1 MFGHNFVIMIV
12 AIIVALFT
20 TFNPQILEGFSGLS
34 GMTTKVFS
42 SSSGTPA
49 CSENMFCGSGSGF
62 QSMLAPRMAGNFQR
76 SANMVGR
83 PAPQAMMA
91 FDSANPLYPG
101 RGQSVTNPMAFAKM
115 ATKEGFC
122 ASCPGGQGAMNSLP
136 RNPINKFQGAQNSQY
151 RAIQRD
157 LEEASPI
164 PEATSTIPVGDMTG
178 IDAVGIETQVKQYD
192 TIVYANQQSR
202 LRSRGDPIRGDLPI
216 VPACGPKWFTASNTP
231 HLDLQQGALNVMGG
245 FDNETSRA
253 MALLQVQTSGGTQQA
268 LGGIS
273 LTDTNIAN
281 QFPQQLS
288 QALSTIQVASF

>member
-1 MFGHNFVIMIV
+1 MIV

-42 SSSGTPA
+42 SNSGTPA
-49 CSENMFCGSGSGF
+49 CSENMFCGSGPGF

-101 RGQSVTNPMAFAKM
+101 GGQSVTNPMAFAKM
-115 ATKEGFC
+115 ATKEGYC
-122 ASCPGGQGAMNSLP
+122 TSGTCGSGAMNSLP
-136 RNPINKFQGAQNSQY
+136 RNPINKFQGPQNSQY

-216 VPACGPKWFTASNTP
+216 APACGQKWFSVAPTP
-231 HLDLQQGALNVMGG
+231 HIDLQPGALNVMGG

-253 MALLQVQTSGGTQQA
+253 MAALQVQTSAGTKQA

-288 QALSTIQVASF
+288 QALSTIQVSSF